1 MKNFSVFLEEV
12 NGQFIKHAGIQF
24 KIVGWEYI
32 EPGYYRV
39 VVKSDVGVIEVR
51 VRDKEL
57 KEGNVL
63 FHLYPYSYKREIALD
78 IISKRIEYLYNI
90 KKKRDSIPGE
100 LIDVDKNVGNISMT
114 KKEIDNIIERMS
126 KD

>member
-1 MKNFSVFLEEV
+1 MDGNRIYLVSEVVDYEGINNVYICKN
-12 NGQFIKHAGIQF
+12 
-24 KIVGWEYI
+24 
-32 EPGYYRV
+32 
-39 VVKSDVGVIEVR
+39 
-51 VRDKEL
+51 L

-78 IISKRIEYLYNI
+78 ILSKRIAYLYKI

>member
-1 MKNFSVFLEEV
+1 MKNFSVFLEEL
-12 NGQFIKHAGIQF
+12 NGVFIEQGGTIF

-39 VVKSDVGVIEVR
+39 IIKSNVGVIELR

-57 KEGNVL
+57 KENNIL
-63 FHLYPYSYKREIALD
+63 FHLYPYSYKREVALD
-78 IISKRIEYLYNI
+78 IISRRAMYLYKM

-100 LIDVDKNVGNISMT
+100 FIDVDKNVGNINMT
-114 KKEIDNIIERMS
+114 KKEIDSIIERMS
-126 KD
+126 KE

>member
-1 MKNFSVFLEEV
+1 MKNFSVFLEEL
-12 NGQFIKHAGIQF
+12 NGVFIEHEGTIF

-39 VVKSDVGVIEVR
+39 VVKSDAGVIEVR

-57 KEGNVL
+57 KENNIL

-78 IISKRIEYLYNI
+78 ILSKRIEYLYKI
-90 KKKRDSIPGE
+90 KKKRDSVPGE
-100 LIDVDKNVGNISMT
+100 LIDVDKNAGNISMT
-114 KKEIDNIIERMS
+114 KKEIDNVIERMS
-126 KD
+126 KE